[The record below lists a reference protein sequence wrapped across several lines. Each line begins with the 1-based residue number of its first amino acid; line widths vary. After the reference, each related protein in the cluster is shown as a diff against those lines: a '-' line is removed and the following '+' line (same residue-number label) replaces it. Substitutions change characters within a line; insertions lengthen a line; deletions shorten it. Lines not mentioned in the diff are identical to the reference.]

1 MQKNLLHMFLKRVAD
16 GDPEAVRQVPQ
27 KLSERLMY
35 VPISHSPPA
44 MGTSDVKIS
53 VKRSDSTFVCF
64 SNQRFFKEWAEKFQH
79 ETNHVISLLLGDFCA
94 AVLSSKDSA
103 PIQVDIGVDH
113 SVKFN
118 EFQVEAISKYVS
130 PLFFELGKPE
140 EKPTVKIQESEVAT
154 ELRKPPTPEVKKTK
168 KGGFFGFLK

>member
-35 VPISHSPPA
+35 VPIAHPPPSI
-44 MGTSDVKIS
+44 GTGDVKIR
-53 VKRSDSTFVCF
+53 VKKAESSFVCF
-64 SNQRFFKEWAEKFQH
+64 SNQRFFKEWAEKFEH

-94 AVLSSKDSA
+94 AVLSSRDKS
-103 PIQVDIGVDH
+103 PIQVDTGVEH

-118 EFQVEAISKYVS
+118 EHQVESISKYVS

-140 EKPTVKIQESEVAT
+140 EKPTVKVQESDSAT
-154 ELRKPPTPEVKKTK
+154 ELRKPPAPEVKKTK
-168 KGGFFGFLK
+168 KSGFFGFLK